1 MLILSS
7 QFLYFVPHNIE
18 WYNMHWFSWARAH
31 TAFMHTIHSTENLH
45 QMVLLEHVKKEISYV
60 TFNLPH
66 TSILI
71 FTLLYLY
78 YVENE
83 HFDDN
88 LQ

>member
-1 MLILSS
+1 
-7 QFLYFVPHNIE
+7 
-18 WYNMHWFSWARAH
+18 
-31 TAFMHTIHSTENLH
+31 MHTKHSTENLH

-78 YVENE
+78 YVKNE